1 MIEHDFI
8 GREKELEIF
17 TRWLTDPHAPWI
29 VYFYDQLEEADKK
42 GGVGKTWLLHKC
54 KEIVRQRQRD
64 IAVVA
69 IDFFNIEHRD
79 AITIAREIVNA
90 LQAVFPSWSP
100 AIFNEALD
108 DYHHSIETGTLDI
121 EDVRSKLS
129 TALLADLHTLDGQLQ
144 QGKKHLVV
152 FFDTFELVEQNPLIA
167 VLNPSHTF
175 PDNYQFAH
183 IGAVI
188 AGRNALDWQH
198 PNWKGREQEIL
209 PVAVA
214 PFSLQEMVL
223 YINKQTGLD
232 PQQIGEYAPALYQRT
247 EGRPILVGL
256 MADLLNHHI
265 MSLNDL
271 VALPV
276 NSFEAHLVRQVNNL
290 DNPINW
296 VILFMAHI
304 YHRFNISLLDWIL
317 ARSTLIDAVPG
328 AGQQKLIR
336 TLPTLS
342 FVRRAGT
349 GEDFVLHDEMRRLVR
364 VHWWDVN
371 DTEQE
376 FRRELSR
383 CAISYY
389 ENELEHIQSTPLRQ
403 AYSVEL
409 LYHRLY
415 VDREA
420 GFHYFEHS
428 FNRAIRLWQT
438 SFANSLLQEAKKF
451 STSMSAEQ
459 NYSLTTAEAR
469 LLRLEEEPGA
479 AIALYE
485 KLEREADRSWF
496 DQHFGTILYEKGR
509 CYLLQSNLPQA
520 MECFSAGLEID
531 QQQGHTNRIAAT
543 LSQLGYIYRRQGQLD
558 IALRYMEDSL
568 EMYSQMGNQRD
579 YATVLNNL
587 GNIFRLQGKIDE
599 AIRACKISW
608 RIRHELFQK
617 GDGSE
622 TAVGTSLSTMGI
634 IYLNTGDLV
643 RAQNLFNE
651 AFEIFS
657 RNRYKKGVAST
668 YNRFGQIQLA
678 DGKLVEAQQWFAK
691 AYQASLGVDIESQI
705 NSLNK
710 QGWVLVL
717 QNQYDK
723 AIPYFTQ
730 AIELAQQVNDYY
742 QEAESLVDLAD
753 TLERFGKHEDSQ
765 RILQTAQKIAT
776 QYRYYYLLGISE
788 EFQGDHHYRA
798 GNHQMAFEHYA
809 RYVHYM
815 ALYNK
820 VQYGK
825 AFRKIIDLLLDTPR
839 HEISDLTNSLIA
851 YWSAEKMEQTHP
863 ELISECQAI
872 SKSGLTR

>member
-17 TRWLTDPHAPWI
+17 TRWLADPHAPWI

-54 KEIVRQRQRD
+54 EEIVRQKQRD

-69 IDFFNIEHRD
+69 IDFFNIDHRD
-79 AITIAREIVNA
+79 AITIAQQIVNA
-90 LQAVFPSWSP
+90 LQAVFPDWSP
-100 AIFNEALD
+100 TIFNEALD
-108 DYHHSIETGTLDI
+108 DYHHSIETGTLDV
-121 EDVRSKLS
+121 EDIRSKLS

-188 AGRNALDWQH
+188 AGRNAIDWQH

-214 PFSLQEMVL
+214 PFSLQEMIL

-271 VALPV
+271 IALPV
-276 NSFEAHLVRQVNNL
+276 KSFEAHLVRQVNNL

-304 YHRFNISLLDWIL
+304 YHRFNTSLLDWIL
-317 ARSTLIDAVPG
+317 ARSTLIDSVPG
-328 AGQQKLIR
+328 AGQQKLIK

-349 GEDFVLHDEMRRLVR
+349 GEDFVLHDEMRRLVC

-389 ENELEHIQSTPLRQ
+389 ENELERIQSTPLRQ

-415 VDREA
+415 VDRAE
-420 GFHYFEHS
+420 GFHYFEQS
-428 FNRAIRLWQT
+428 FNRAVRLWQT
-438 SFANSLLQEAKKF
+438 SFAHSLLREAQKF
-451 STSMSAEQ
+451 SASMSAEQ
-459 NYSLTTAEAR
+459 NYSLITAEAR
-469 LLRLEEEPGA
+469 LLRREEEPGA

-485 KLEREADRSWF
+485 KLEQEADKGWF
-496 DQHFGTILYEKGR
+496 DQHLGNILYEKGF
-509 CYLLQSNLPQA
+509 CYLLQSNFPRA
-520 MECFSAGLEID
+520 MECFSTGLEID
-531 QQQGHTNRIAAT
+531 QQRGHSNRIAAT

-558 IALRYMEDSL
+558 IALRYIEESL
-568 EMYSQMGNQRD
+568 EMYSQLGNQQE
-579 YATVLNNL
+579 YASVLNSL

-599 AIRACKISW
+599 AIRTCKIGW

-617 GDGSE
+617 GEGSE
-622 TAVGTSLSTMGI
+622 IAVGTSLSTMGI
-634 IYLNTGDLV
+634 IYLKTGDLV
-643 RAQNLFNE
+643 RAQNLFSE

-657 RNRYKKGVAST
+657 RNRYKKGIATT
-668 YNRFGQIQLA
+668 YNRFGQIEMA
-678 DGKLVEAQQWFAK
+678 EGKLVEAQQWFEK
-691 AYQASLGVDIESQI
+691 AYQGSLGVDTELQI

-710 QGWVLVL
+710 QGWVQVQ
-717 QNQYDK
+717 QNQCEK
-723 AIPYFTQ
+723 ALPYFTQ

-753 TLERFGKHEDSQ
+753 TLERLGRSEDAQ
-765 RILQTAQKIAT
+765 RVLQTAQKIAT
-776 QYRYYYLLGISE
+776 QYQYYYLLGLSE
-788 EFQGDHHYRA
+788 EFQGDHHYQA
-798 GNHQMAFEHYA
+798 GDHQMAFQHYA

-851 YWSAEKMEQTHP
+851 YWSAEKMEHTHP